1 MVKHKVIHQMIFVF
15 SVTLITLEITVKYRK
30 VLSITIEQDVF
41 QDIAC
46 FSKSFKVSVHPRS
59 DFYRGHPMLDGLCKS
74 QYTFNTLCILIEMQE
89 YREKALRSLFKKMYV
104 FETYLY
110 FGTPLSKMKIS
121 YHKMYHFI
129 LPSLQK

>member
-46 FSKSFKVSVHPRS
+46 FSSSFHPRS
-59 DFYRGHPMLDGLCKS
+59 DFYRGHPMLCKS
-74 QYTFNTLCILIEMQE
+74 TFNTLYILIEMQE
-89 YREKALRSLFKKMYV
+89 YREKPLRSLFKKMYV
-104 FETYLY
+104 FETNLY
-110 FGTPLSKMKIS
+110 FGTPHSKMKIS